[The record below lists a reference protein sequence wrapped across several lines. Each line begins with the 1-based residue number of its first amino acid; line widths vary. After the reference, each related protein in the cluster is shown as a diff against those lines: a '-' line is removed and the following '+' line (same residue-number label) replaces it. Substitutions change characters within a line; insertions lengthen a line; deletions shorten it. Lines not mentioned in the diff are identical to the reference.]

1 MPAGNKSVPAIV
13 IQLLKLQYFIL
24 SGGKVASFQN
34 FVWRSISPVP
44 AILKRAVIADAFK
57 LATHFYSV
65 QANGTATG
73 LPPKLAGQSC
83 GYISTASSRC
93 VGCMKTHFT

>member
-24 SGGKVASFQN
+24 SGRKVASFQN
-34 FVWRSISPVP
+34 FVWLSISPAA
-44 AILKRAVIADAFK
+44 AIMKHAVIADAFK
-57 LATHFYSV
+57 LATRFYSV
-65 QANGTATG
+65 RGNGIATAP
-73 LPPKLAGQSC
+73 LPRLAGQLC
-83 GYISTASSRC
+83 GYISTVSSRC